1 MYSSLRQH
9 LYSLTQCHYFE
20 IHLNVECVTPIYE
33 PLLMSYGVAI
43 PQFVNPFTHHFHYL
57 TISNTVVMRIYI
69 QVFVCTRAVI
79 SLG

>member
-1 MYSSLRQH
+1 MGSYNMYSSLREH

-43 PQFVNPFTHHFHYL
+43 PQFVNPFT
-57 TISNTVVMRIYI
+57 
-69 QVFVCTRAVI
+69 C
-79 SLG
+79 